1 MNIDYKHFFVFLFV
15 FMIFQYLLLI
25 TEITPYANIVKDI
38 QNYRPNMFKNLDD
51 NFTLKNLIIFS
62 LGYLFLIIFI
72 YYYIIFPK
80 KTCIEG
86 FIFVSF
92 IYGAF
97 WETALFS
104 CFDKAVNHLP
114 VLLYDAFIVG
124 GVCMVISQYIVYNYY
139 DILKNYIPL
148 LFIFYLITMIWFFY
162 EFYKYNPD
170 LSNIKGVVLF

>member
-1 MNIDYKHFFVFLFV
+1 MKIDYKHFICFFLV
-15 FMIFQYLLLI
+15 FMICQYLLVISEWNYYLDMI
-25 TEITPYANIVKDI
+25 TNIQGYKF
-38 QNYRPNMFKNLDD
+38 NCYKNLDSK
-51 NFTLKNLIIFS
+51 FTLKNLILWSF
-62 LGYLFLIIFI
+62 GYFFLTIFI

-86 FIFVSF
+86 FIFMAIMYVL
-92 IYGAF
+92 
-97 WETALFS
+97 WDLCLFS
-104 CFDKAVNHLP
+104 LFDKAVKHLP
-114 VLLYDAFIVG
+114 VLLYDIFVVG

-162 EFYKYNPD
+162 EPYKYNPD